1 VIDLRLIVN
10 ADDFGQSPGINRG
23 VADAHERGIVTSAS
37 LMVRWPAAVEAAA
50 YAHSRPRL
58 SVGLHVDLGEWVVAD
73 GIWRQRYAVAALDDA
88 DAVRDEIARQ
98 VLCFR
103 ELMGR
108 DPTHIDSHQHVHR
121 REPVRSA
128 LAAVASALAVPL
140 REVDQRVRYSGAFYG
155 QTAEGH
161 PLPDAIAVPGL
172 IQTLEALPSGIT
184 ELGCHPG
191 YAEDLDTMY
200 RWDRAREVATLCDP
214 SVPKALGRLHIQL
227 ISFKDLNDAFAEK
240 TP

>member
-1 VIDLRLIVN
+1 VADRRLIVT

-23 VADAHERGIVTSAS
+23 VAEAHERGIVTSAS

-50 YAHSRPRL
+50 YAHSQPRL
-58 SVGLHVDLGEWVVAD
+58 SVGLHVDLGEWVAED
-73 GIWRQRYAVAALDDA
+73 GIWRQRYAVAAPDDA

-98 VLCFR
+98 VQSFR

-108 DPTHIDSHQHVHR
+108 DPTHLDSHQHVHR

-128 LAAVASALAVPL
+128 LVDVASALGVPL

-161 PLPDAIAVPGL
+161 PWPDAIAAAGL
-172 IQTLEALPSGIT
+172 IQTLEALPAGIT

-191 YAEDLDTMY
+191 HADDLDTMY
-200 RWDRAREVATLCDP
+200 RWERVREVATLCDP
-214 SVPKALGRLHIQL
+214 DVPKALDRLHIQL
-227 ISFKDLNDAFAEK
+227 ISFKDLNAFVGK
-240 TP
+240 RT